1 MKPIVLHT
9 VGAVALTFAVAA
21 CIPAPDSTPT
31 PTATPQPVRPATPTP
46 PTAPVTPP
54 PSNSWMDVAA
64 TPGTWQY
71 GSDPGMTMAWF
82 GAPGQS
88 ETSAA
93 FVVGCDSRAGQ
104 VFLGRRG
111 IRSPDARMTI
121 RTETRSQTLT
131 AGPLDSDNIVFA
143 RLNPRDPLLDA
154 MALSKGR
161 FAVEVASM
169 PTLYLP
175 AWAEV
180 TRAIEDCR

>member
-1 MKPIVLHT
+1 
-9 VGAVALTFAVAA
+9 
-21 CIPAPDSTPT
+21 
-31 PTATPQPVRPATPTP
+31 
-46 PTAPVTPP
+46 
-54 PSNSWMDVAA
+54 MDAAA

-71 GSDPGMTMAWF
+71 GTDPGMSMAWF

-88 ETSAA
+88 ETGAVFA
-93 FVVGCDSRAGQ
+93 IGCDSRSGQ

-111 IRSPDARMTI
+111 IRTPDVRMTI

-161 FAVEVASM
+161 FAVEMASM

-175 AWAEV
+175 SWAEV
-180 TRAIEDCR
+180 TRVIEDCR